1 MIENMKK
8 ELAQEGENLNFDEKY
23 DRVRKV
29 FADISEILRSTK
41 SKKVQI
47 PAFCDIL
54 MIYAKTE
61 TYFTKSETYKKS
73 KSDEVIIRKCD
84 VRHPEGASMDK
95 TSQGKTAYKGQKEY
109 DSQYIWG

>member
-1 MIENMKK
+1 
-8 ELAQEGENLNFDEKY
+8 
-23 DRVRKV
+23 
-29 FADISEILRSTK
+29 
-41 SKKVQI
+41 
-47 PAFCDIL
+47 

-73 KSDEVIIRKCD
+73 KSDEVIIRRCD